1 MHHDNGLLGSAA
13 FDRAE
18 ERRVEIMKANG
29 FNAIRTSH
37 NPPSEAF
44 LDACDRLGM
53 IVIDETFDMW
63 EKGKNPQDYHRF
75 FKEWWQKDV
84 EAMILRDRNHPSRGI
99 LEHRK

>member
-44 LDACDRLGM
+44 LNACDRLGM

-63 EKGKNPQDYHRF
+63 EKAKKSAGLSSFFQRMVEERCGSHDPARPQSSFRC
-75 FKEWWQKDV
+75 
-84 EAMILRDRNHPSRGI
+84 I
-99 LEHRK
+99 LEHWK